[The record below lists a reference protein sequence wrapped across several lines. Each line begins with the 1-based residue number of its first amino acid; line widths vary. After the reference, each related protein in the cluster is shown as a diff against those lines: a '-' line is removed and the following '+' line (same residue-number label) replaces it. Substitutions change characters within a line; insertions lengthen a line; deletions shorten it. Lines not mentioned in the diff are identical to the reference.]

1 MILKTRGRVRE
12 GERARIEVPLV
23 VGGFLKYQFFL
34 RFFNVFCSSGGPRWH
49 RCSIDFLI
57 HFGSDFGSILGEFW
71 EAKLAPRRPKTAA
84 RRPKTPQHGPKM
96 APRCSQD
103 GTRAVKRAMLKQ
115 VGFRMAS
122 ERESI
127 EKTNENH
134 VFFVCRSVAFG
145 RPRRP
150 QDAPRRPHDA
160 PRRVQ
165 DVPRW
170 SQDAPKTAED
180 GPKMCP
186 GRHQESE

>member
-1 MILKTRGRVRE
+1 M
-12 GERARIEVPLV
+12 
-23 VGGFLKYQFFL
+23 
-34 RFFNVFCSSGGPRWH
+34 VFRWFYKACCSPGGPRWH
-49 RCSIDFLI
+49 RFSIDFWI
-57 HFGSDFGSILGEFW
+57 DFGSDFGSILGGFR

-127 EKTNENH
+127 EKTKEKYC
-134 VFFVCRSVAFG
+134 FLIRRSVALG

-150 QDAPRRPHDA
+150 QDAPRRPQDT
-160 PRRVQ
+160 PRRGQ

-170 SQDAPKTAED
+170 PQDAPKTA
-180 GPKMCP
+180 P
-186 GRHQESE
+186 GR